1 MQIIILSGQIVW
13 ENVSQS
19 VVSASGGKPLALPE
33 FSGKDWMF
41 FCNSV
46 RGKLSAI
53 PPPFPKSYPLFIHIL
68 LHIVTVIEPYYTISV
83 YDIEKVSYMRMM
95 VYIYYFCICYPL
107 FSLLYYATKNK
118 DVM

>member
-1 MQIIILSGQIVW
+1 MFHSRWSLLRG
-13 ENVSQS
+13 ENRLHYQNFQAKIGCFFATVSVES
-19 VVSASGGKPLALPE
+19 FLLY
-33 FSGKDWMF
+33 
-41 FCNSV
+41 
-46 RGKLSAI
+46 